1 MSRIGK
7 KPIAVPAGVAVQVKD
22 GLVSVKGQKGA
33 LQRPLLDGIAV
44 AITDTE
50 LLVTRKG
57 DDKRSRSY
65 HGLMRTLVANMVEG
79 VSKGFEKKL
88 EIVGIGY
95 RSEVK
100 GESLAL
106 YLGYSHPI
114 DFPLPKGISAE
125 VEKQTLVTIKG
136 IDKELVGQIAAKI
149 RDLRKPDPYKGK
161 GVKYAGEVL
170 RRKAGKTGKK

>member
-7 KPIAVPAGVAVQVKD
+7 KPIALPKGVKVELKD
-22 GLVSVKGQKGA
+22 GLVSVNGQKGA
-33 LQRPLLDGIAV
+33 LQRPLLEGV
-44 AITDTE
+44 EVSITDAVVT
-50 LLVTRKG
+50 VTRKS

-79 VSKGFEKKL
+79 VSNGYEKKL

-95 RSEVK
+95 RSELK
-100 GESLAL
+100 GNNLAL

-114 DFPLPKGISAE
+114 DFPLPEGISAE

-161 GVKYAGEVL
+161 GVKYAGEIL
-170 RRKAGKTGKK
+170 KKKAGKTGK

>member
-7 KPIAVPAGVAVQVKD
+7 KPIPLPKGVQVEVKD
-22 GLVSVKGQKGA
+22 GWVAVKGQKGA
-33 LQRPLLDGIAV
+33 LKRPMLEGVQVDIADAV
-44 AITDTE
+44 
-50 LLVTRKG
+50 VTLKRLS

-79 VSKGFEKKL
+79 VSAGFEKKL

-95 RSEVK
+95 RSELK
-100 GESLAL
+100 GKGVTF

-114 DFPLPKGISAE
+114 DFPLPEGISAE

-136 IDKELVGQIAAKI
+136 IDKELVGQTAAKI

-170 RRKAGKTGKK
+170 KKKAGKTGK

>member
-7 KPIAVPAGVAVQVKD
+7 KPIPLPSGVNVDIKD
-22 GLVSVKGQKGA
+22 GLVLVKGQKGA
-33 LQRPLLDGIAV
+33 LERPLLEGIEMDIGAAV
-44 AITDTE
+44 VNVKRLA
-50 LLVTRKG
+50 

-79 VSKGFEKKL
+79 VSKGYEKKL

-95 RSEVK
+95 RSELK
-100 GESLAL
+100 GGNLAL

-136 IDKELVGQIAAKI
+136 IDKELVGQTAAKI

-170 RRKAGKTGKK
+170 RKKAGKTGK

>member
-7 KPIAVPAGVAVQVKD
+7 KPIALPKGVKVEVKD
-22 GLVSVKGQKGA
+22 GLVSVQGQKGA
-33 LQRPLLDGIAV
+33 LNRPMLQGVEVDIADSV
-44 AITDTE
+44 
-50 LLVTRKG
+50 VTLRRTS
-57 DDKRSRSY
+57 DDKRSRSF

-79 VSKGFEKKL
+79 VSNGFEKKL

-95 RSEVK
+95 RSELK
-100 GESLAL
+100 GNNLAL

-114 DFPLPKGISAE
+114 DFPLPQGITAD
-125 VEKQTLVTIKG
+125 VEKQTLVTIRG
-136 IDKELVGQIAAKI
+136 IDKELVGQVAAKI

-170 RRKAGKTGKK
+170 RKKAGKTGK

>member
-7 KPIAVPAGVAVQVKD
+7 KPITLPKGVKVEIKD
-22 GLVSVKGQKGA
+22 GIVSVQGQKGV
-33 LQRPLLDGIAV
+33 LQRPLLEGVELDIAEEV
-44 AITDTE
+44 LT
-50 LLVTRKG
+50 LRRG
-57 DDKRSRSY
+57 NDDKRSRSY
-65 HGLMRTLVANMVEG
+65 HGLMRTLVANMVQG
-79 VSKGFEKKL
+79 VSQGFEKKL

-95 RSEVK
+95 RSELK

-114 DFPLPKGISAE
+114 EFSLPNGISAE

-136 IDKELVGQIAAKI
+136 IDKELVGQVAAKI

-161 GVKYAGEVL
+161 GVKYAGEIIKK
-170 RRKAGKTGKK
+170 KAGKTGK